1 MDTTEFLESE
11 NVFKLNP
18 IAQGFLDRLILSLD
32 TEAAYGNMTRWIEKN
47 TMLEGR
53 MFSFRDHEFQEA
65 IVNDTSRRVVVRKC
79 SQVGLSECS
88 ARLAI
93 GVTATA
99 KDSHFIYVM
108 PTKGFA
114 GDFSTS
120 RIQPI
125 INNSE
130 VVKAMTDAAASKS
143 KHLKM
148 IGSSFLHI
156 GGTAGSTSGAIS
168 VPAKRLFFDEYDFC
182 EMRVAGQYESRLKH
196 APECSNTNVKGW
208 ITWFSTPTL
217 PYYGVDEKFQNSDQK
232 HYNVICDC
240 GTTFAPDY
248 ERDLKIPGTPK
259 NWKIKELTPEDINLE
274 RFRFK
279 EAYIACPECGKDVWD
294 ELCDPKKRV
303 WVAKYPGRKISG
315 WQVHPWDC
323 PKINSIPS
331 IIQQMTGYENFAD
344 YWNFTVGL
352 PYEDNTNSFIS
363 GPILGDV
370 HRCVWNPDGGSGYF
384 MGVDVGR
391 TSHILIGKPKW
402 SGIGSAR
409 KMKLEIHYMERF
421 RTTKDK
427 VLGERLLE
435 LMKFY
440 GIRCAVIDS
449 QPEFSTVNTVAKKYP
464 LKTFGCEYQEN
475 RPADQKATKESKEL
489 SNIKV
494 LQESNIVK
502 GYRTGTLNNLMK
514 MHNGGDIIYP
524 KIMNDEV
531 DQELRECADNFKN
544 LKKVRQPMP
553 SGEVK
558 ETYIKVN
565 GNDHYL
571 HALNY
576 LNMAVEIKGAIEFS
590 SAVAAPMDVL
600 SFNTHGKED
609 DKPSQ
614 LLNSFSSFHAGTNS
628 YR

>member
-1 MDTTEFLESE
+1 MDTTEFIESAKG
-11 NVFKLNP
+11 FKLNP

-32 TEAAYGNMTRWIEKN
+32 TEAAYGNMTRWVENN

-108 PTKGFA
+108 PTKSFA

-196 APECSNTNVKGW
+196 APECPTTHVKGW

-232 HYNVICDC
+232 HYNVVCDC
-240 GTTFAPDY
+240 GHTFAPVY
-248 ERDLKIPGTPK
+248 EEHIKIPGTPPK
-259 NWKIKELTPEDINLE
+259 WNIKEMTPEDVHLE
-274 RFRFK
+274 RFAFDK
-279 EAYIACPECGKDVWD
+279 AYMECPECKKDVWE

-303 WVAKYPGRKISG
+303 WVAKHPGRKISG

-344 YWNFTVGL
+344 YYNFTVGL
-352 PYEDNTNSFIS
+352 PYEDNSNSFIS

-370 HRCVWNPDGGSGYF
+370 HRCVWNPDGGTGYF

-391 TSHILIGKPKW
+391 TSHIMIGKPKW
-402 SGIGSAR
+402 VGTGLNRHLKI
-409 KMKLEIHYMERF
+409 EIQYMERF
-421 RTTKDK
+421 RTTKEK
-427 VLGERLLE
+427 PLAPKLLE

-440 GIRCAVIDS
+440 GIKCAVIDA
-449 QPEFSTVNTVAKKYP
+449 QPEFSTVNTVAAKYP
-464 LKTFGCEYQEN
+464 TKAFGCEYQEN
-475 RPADQKATKESKEL
+475 RPVDQKVTKESKEL
-489 SNIKV
+489 SNIQ
-494 LQESNIVK
+494 LRPEANIVK
-502 GYRTGTLNNLMK
+502 AYRTGTFNELMK

-524 KIMNDEV
+524 KIMNDKV

-553 SGEVK
+553 NGEVK
-558 ETYIKVN
+558 EMYVKVT

-571 HALNY
+571 HSLNY
-576 LNMAVEIKGAIEFS
+576 LRMAVELKGAIEMS
-590 SAVAAPMDVL
+590 NAVPAPMDVL

-609 DKPSQ
+609 TSPS
-614 LLNSFSSFHAGTNS
+614 LVLDSFSSFHGTSRS